1 MALNCKV
8 WIKTLA
14 SLLVFTGLAG
24 ACRPP
29 IGHIPPR
36 PDYTSPDCWFTQLQD
51 PDSTGGD
58 ILYFISTCIN
68 DWKTPQGD
76 TCFYADIYNPVQ
88 RARMDRENVRIS
100 AYMAPGNN
108 FYSPYYRFLAGTT
121 IASRNEDL
129 VELRE
134 HLSML
139 DVKRAFDAFQA
150 SRDRSRPFVLA
161 GFSQGGL
168 AVVELLKYMSDDDYD
183 HLAAAYILGYK
194 VTPSDTAV
202 TRHIRPA
209 QGADD
214 TGVTICYNSVKDVK
228 YIKPFVAA
236 PNVMCI
242 NPVNWHTDATPATLH
257 DTITVTLSPEHH
269 VLVVTGYSG
278 SEYKPILKGLLNT
291 GDIHGCEP
299 WLYQDCLKENINL
312 RIRKWREKH
321 QNR

>member
-1 MALNCKV
+1 
-8 WIKTLA
+8 
-14 SLLVFTGLAG
+14 
-24 ACRPP
+24 
-29 IGHIPPR
+29 
-36 PDYTSPDCWFTQLQD
+36 
-51 PDSTGGD
+51 
-58 ILYFISTCIN
+58 
-68 DWKTPQGD
+68 
-76 TCFYADIYNPVQ
+76 
-88 RARMDRENVRIS
+88 MDRENVRIS

-121 IASRNEDL
+121 IASRDEDL

-134 HLSML
+134 HLAML

-161 GFSQGGL
+161 GFSQGGK
-168 AVVELLKYMSDDDYD
+168 AVVELLKYMSDEDYEQ
-183 HLAAAYILGYK
+183 LAAAYVLGYK
-194 VTPSDTAV
+194 VTPADTAA

-209 QGADD
+209 RGAED
-214 TGVTICYNSVKDVK
+214 TGVTICYNTVKDVK
-228 YIKPFVAA
+228 YIKPHVAV

-242 NPVNWHTDATPATLH
+242 NPVNWRTDATPATLK
-257 DTITVTLSPEHH
+257 DTITVTVNPEHH